1 MASSITLVIPA
12 VKDELGQF
20 LSARAAVM
28 IQKLQHCEGE
38 EREIMIHEGTR
49 LDHQNSELSL
59 DKQRCKFLQHLFN
72 DVIG

>member
-20 LSARAAVM
+20 LPARAAVM

-38 EREIMIHEGTR
+38 EREITIHEGIR
-49 LDHQNSELSL
+49 LDHQNAELSL